1 MSKYSRYDKCVLSD
15 KLLVKRVR
23 QAAKKYSEYVEK
35 EVLLIFATSR
45 KGPFYTYEFWAGK
58 ENFQHLAGIQSP
70 NGAEWF
76 WTRCLDDTELLK
88 REEIVVKRD
97 IKTTSSKIEVYMK
110 FAQVLQLY
118 I

>member
-45 KGPFYTYEFWAGK
+45 KGPFYTYEF
-58 ENFQHLAGIQSP
+58 
-70 NGAEWF
+70 
-76 WTRCLDDTELLK
+76 
-88 REEIVVKRD
+88 
-97 IKTTSSKIEVYMK
+97 
-110 FAQVLQLY
+110 
-118 I
+118 

>member
-45 KGPFYTYEFWAGK
+45 KGPFYIYEFWAGK

-70 NGAEWF
+70 NGAELF
-76 WTRCLDDTELLK
+76 WTRC
-88 REEIVVKRD
+88 
-97 IKTTSSKIEVYMK
+97 
-110 FAQVLQLY
+110 
-118 I
+118 